1 MTQSPGPGDP
11 PVDLTAGTTSA
22 GYTTTTTEMP
32 SVTPSGSTG
41 THGTHDTTD
50 TTQVAKAEG
59 RHVKETAAG
68 AASDVAGTA
77 KEQAGEVA
85 GEARRQAKDL
95 LHEGRAQL
103 QEQAAQ
109 QQQRAAA
116 GLRSLEDELRSMAR
130 HSSQQDS
137 QQGVAGDL
145 AHQAADRAGSLASW
159 LEGRD
164 PGAVLDEVRGFARQR
179 PLAFLALAAGAGVV
193 AGRLGRGLQADA
205 HDDSSPSAT
214 SAGGTVSTYP
224 ASGAMATEA
233 GPMGVVP
240 PAVPS
245 STAPVSS
252 TGTNRPYDTGGG
264 V

>member
-22 GYTTTTTEMP
+22 GYTTTTTELP

-41 THGTHDTTD
+41 AHGTRDTTE
-50 TTQVAKAEG
+50 VAKQEG
-59 RHVKETAAG
+59 RHVKESAAG

-77 KEQAGEVA
+77 KEQAGQVA

-95 LHEGRAQL
+95 LHEGRSQL

-116 GLRSLEDELRSMAR
+116 GLRSLQDELRSMAQ
-130 HSSQQDS
+130 HSSQPGS

-164 PGAVLDEVRGFARQR
+164 PGALLDEVRGFARQR

-205 HDDSSPSAT
+205 EGDSSSSRT
-214 SAGGTVSTYP
+214 GVGGTVSTYP
-224 ASGAMATEA
+224 TSGAMATEA
-233 GPMGVVP
+233 GPLGVVP

-245 STAPVSS
+245 STAPVTS